1 MDIAV
6 SVPGD
11 RSDASG
17 WPDPTLQRS
26 YAPAYLVK
34 LPRNDRVLLGN
45 LTSPKT
51 ATARVDAVISL
62 CRVGTGQVPSHPG
75 HHEVRLIDLPEPH
88 RNPTLRFVL
97 TDTAAALAP
106 LRAASA
112 PYEEDNADENR
123 PRSPPFMGRPRTAVS
138 ADGPFV
144 HPDPKTS
151 AERRPMKG
159 SIGRHVRARRRP
171 QVRAAASAPA
181 CRGKAST
188 RGADHRRERRWDT
201 DLQLADDREPESP
214 NHLCPAAPTSDA

>member
-26 YAPAYLVK
+26 YAPGYPAT
-34 LPRNDRVLLGN
+34 LPGNDRVLLGN

-51 ATARVDAVISL
+51 ATGRVDAVISL
-62 CRVGTGQVPSHPG
+62 CWVGTGQVPSHPG
-75 HHEVRLIDLPEPH
+75 HHEVRLIDLPDAH
-88 RNPTLRFVL
+88 RDPTVRFVL

-112 PYEEDNADENR
+112 PYEEDKADVDS
-123 PRSPPFMGRPRTAVS
+123 PRSPPFEGRPRTAVS
-138 ADGPFV
+138 ADGRFG
-144 HPDPKTS
+144 HPDPNPS

-159 SIGRHVRARRRP
+159 
-171 QVRAAASAPA
+171 
-181 CRGKAST
+181 
-188 RGADHRRERRWDT
+188 
-201 DLQLADDREPESP
+201 
-214 NHLCPAAPTSDA
+214 